1 MTSHLRAQADECHAT
16 AHTLRMAAARHHV
29 AETARLLHIPE
40 QAVIDTINNATRPTQ
55 PPATTGAQDV
65 PLF

>member
-1 MTSHLRAQADECHAT
+1 MSEIS
-16 AHTLRMAAARHHV
+16 AHKRDKILKWHKNGYST

-40 QAVIDTINNATRPTQ
+40 QAVKDTINQAAQPTQ
-55 PPATTGAQDV
+55 PTPSADTQDV

>member
-1 MTSHLRAQADECHAT
+1 MSEIS
-16 AHTLRMAAARHHV
+16 ARKRDKILKWHKNGYST

-40 QAVIDTINNATRPTQ
+40 QAVKDTINQATQPTQ
-55 PPATTGAQDV
+55 PTPPADTQDV

>member
-1 MTSHLRAQADECHAT
+1 MKPTISAHKRDMILKWHAAGYNVT
-16 AHTLRMAAARHHV
+16 
-29 AETARLLHIPE
+29 ETARLLHIPE

>member
-1 MTSHLRAQADECHAT
+1 MSEIN
-16 AHTLRMAAARHHV
+16 ARKRDMILKWHKNGYGT

-40 QAVIDTINNATRPTQ
+40 QAVIDTINNAPRPTQ
-55 PPATTGAQDV
+55 PTPPADTQDV